1 MKKNIGTKDR
11 LLRLTIA
18 LILFLLAWWLQSW
31 IILGFALFTLY
42 EAAASWC
49 IWYQLTGQNSCPMD
63 KK

>member
-11 LLRLTIA
+11 LFRLTIA
-18 LILFLLAWWLQSW
+18 LCLFILAWWIQSW
-31 IILGFALFTLY
+31 IVLGLALFTLY

-49 IWYQLTGQNSCPMD
+49 IWYQLIGKNTCPL